1 MGFFSPH
8 KRHANKFNYIPRYYD
23 PVKEAREQRR
33 AELRG
38 ESMAADEGEYEPGKY
53 IRAKREAREMRQV
66 KEKQSERSDKRVKMF
81 TMGMVL
87 VLIAIFIYAL
97 VPRLGA
103 IFEMASSDSASAKQV
118 ERQMQEYEDFNPY
131 APIVIVPNDYE
142 EGDDLE
148 IKELELE

>member
-38 ESMAADEGEYEPGKY
+38 ERQDDTGEYTPGKY
-53 IRAKREAREMRQV
+53 IKAKREAREMRRMQEQ
-66 KEKQSERSDKRVKMF
+66 KEQRMDKRTKMW
-81 TMGMVL
+81 TMGL
-87 VLIAIFIYAL
+87 GLILIALFIYMI

-103 IFEMASSDSASAKQV
+103 IFEMAKTDSSV
-118 ERQMQEYEDFNPY
+118 RELERQQREIEEFNPY
-131 APIVIVPNDYE
+131 APIVIVPNDYQ
-142 EGDDLE
+142 EGDELE
-148 IKELELE
+148 IIDIEME